1 MQFAISISFTLVT
14 VFGMSLLALF
24 LFRSYQ
30 TVTERI
36 VLEDN
41 ARILEQ
47 VNINLNSYLRNM
59 MRISDSVYY
68 NSIRQTDLAS
78 AGIDD
83 DLNLLYEANKDTL
96 VGLACFT
103 EDGSL
108 ISAVPFSSLKS
119 GIDVTSQEWFLK
131 ASEKMENLHFSDFHV
146 QNLFE
151 NSSGRY
157 YWVISLSRGVEI
169 TRNGNLE
176 SGILLVDMDF
186 SGIRQLFTKV
196 NSQSQGYVYLADSD
210 GKLIYHPKQNL
221 IFSNLIEE
229 DNLHDALLEDG
240 TYRETFGGEERM
252 LVVKTVGYTG
262 WKIISVTPIANL
274 SGSFSRTRMMVIL
287 ILLIAMTVMVLLNQF
302 ISVRILKPLKRLE
315 TSVREIDLSPTEVP
329 QIYIGGSDEIQHLGR
344 TIRSMVLE
352 MRRLTDGLV
361 KEQEE
366 KRKSELDA
374 LQSQINPHFLY
385 NTLDSIMWM
394 IEAEK
399 YEDAISMVQALGNLF
414 RISLSKGRTI
424 ITVGEEIRHAENYIA
439 IQKYRYKNKFEAFW
453 EIDETLLPYRTI
465 KLIIQ
470 PLVEN
475 AIYYGME
482 FMDGDGEIH
491 IRVKSDGSDLLI
503 EVEDNGPGIPP
514 ERLAS
519 LLTDENRERSRGSG
533 IGLRNV
539 HQRIQLYFGPAYG
552 LEIESEPDE
561 GTLVR
566 IRQPLCLEL
575 PEEASVKNIPAKGE
589 LPDDISAKNV
599 PAEDDPAKDSDRKFA
614 FSKEEKGG
622 DAL

>member
-1 MQFAISISFTLVT
+1 
-14 VFGMSLLALF
+14 
-24 LFRSYQ
+24 
-30 TVTERI
+30 
-36 VLEDN
+36 
-41 ARILEQ
+41 
-47 VNINLNSYLRNM
+47 
-59 MRISDSVYY
+59 
-68 NSIRQTDLAS
+68 
-78 AGIDD
+78 
-83 DLNLLYEANKDTL
+83 
-96 VGLACFT
+96 
-103 EDGSL
+103 
-108 ISAVPFSSLKS
+108 
-119 GIDVTSQEWFLK
+119 
-131 ASEKMENLHFSDFHV
+131 
-146 QNLFE
+146 
-151 NSSGRY
+151 
-157 YWVISLSRGVEI
+157 
-169 TRNGNLE
+169 
-176 SGILLVDMDF
+176 
-186 SGIRQLFTKV
+186 
-196 NSQSQGYVYLADSD
+196 
-210 GKLIYHPKQNL
+210 
-221 IFSNLIEE
+221 
-229 DNLHDALLEDG
+229 
-240 TYRETFGGEERM
+240 
-252 LVVKTVGYTG
+252 
-262 WKIISVTPIANL
+262 
-274 SGSFSRTRMMVIL
+274 
-287 ILLIAMTVMVLLNQF
+287 
-302 ISVRILKPLKRLE
+302 
-315 TSVREIDLSPTEVP
+315 
-329 QIYIGGSDEIQHLGR
+329 
-344 TIRSMVLE
+344 
-352 MRRLTDGLV
+352 
-361 KEQEE
+361 
-366 KRKSELDA
+366 
-374 LQSQINPHFLY
+374 
-385 NTLDSIMWM
+385 MWM

>member
-1 MQFAISISFTLVT
+1 
-14 VFGMSLLALF
+14 
-24 LFRSYQ
+24 
-30 TVTERI
+30 VTERI

>member
-1 MQFAISISFTLVT
+1 MKWFRKKWEYIRNYYKQKSMQFTISISFTIVA
-14 VFGMSLLALF
+14 VIGMALLGIT

-30 TVTERI
+30 SAMETI

-41 ARILEQ
+41 ARILDQ
-47 VNINLNSYLRNM
+47 VDINLNSYLRNM

-68 NSIRQTDLAS
+68 NSIKQTDFGS
-78 AGIDD
+78 SGIDN
-83 DLNLLYEANKDTL
+83 DLSLLYEANRDSL
-96 VGLACFT
+96 VSLACFT

-108 ISAVPFSSLKS
+108 ISSIPFSTLKD
-119 GIDVTSQEWFLK
+119 GIDVTSQDWFQK

-146 QNLFE
+146 QNLFD
-151 NSSGRY
+151 NSSERY

-169 TRNGNLE
+169 TRNGSLE

-196 NSQSQGYVYLADSD
+196 NSQSPGYVYLVDSD

-221 IFSNLIEE
+221 IFSNLMKEN
-229 DNLHDALLEDG
+229 NLHASTLEDG
-240 TYRETFGGEERM
+240 THEETFEGEERM

-262 WKIISVTPIANL
+262 WKIVSVTPMKSL
-274 SGSFSRTRMMVIL
+274 YGSFARSQMMAL
-287 ILLIAMTVMVLLNQF
+287 MILLIAILAMIFINQF
-302 ISVRILKPLKRLE
+302 LSVRVVKPLKRLE
-315 TSVREIDLSPTEVP
+315 NSVKEIGSASVP
-329 QIYIGGSDEIQHLGR
+329 QIYIGGSDEIQHLGK
-344 TIRSMVLE
+344 TIQSMVIE
-352 MRRLTDGLV
+352 MRKLTDDV
-361 KEQEE
+361 VREQEE

-394 IEAEK
+394 VEAEK

-414 RISLSKGRTI
+414 RISLSKGKTI
-424 ITVGEEIRHAENYIA
+424 ITVGEEIQHAKNYVA
-439 IQKYRYKNKFEAFW
+439 IQKYRYKNKFEAYF
-453 EIDETLLPYRTI
+453 EIDERLVQYKTI
-465 KLIIQ
+465 KLIVQ
-470 PLVEN
+470 PLIEN

-482 FMDGDGEIH
+482 FMDGDGEIY
-491 IRVKSDGSDLLI
+491 IRVKSLDDELYI
-503 EVEDNGPGIPP
+503 EVEDNGPGIPK

-539 HQRIQLYFGPAYG
+539 HQRIKLYFGSVYG

-566 IRQPLCLEL
+566 IHLPLCTEL
-575 PEEASVKNIPAKGE
+575 PT
-589 LPDDISAKNV
+589 
-599 PAEDDPAKDSDRKFA
+599 DRK
-614 FSKEEKGG
+614 GG
-622 DAL
+622 SEL